1 MRSLEPGR
9 NEYSLKH
16 YGDMIA
22 DAVRMRAYRRA
33 LARAIRPGSVVLDL
47 GAGTGIMSLL
57 ACRLGAAKVYAV
69 EPSDAIAV
77 AAELA
82 RANGCADRIEFVQK
96 ASLDFT
102 LPRRADVM
110 VSDLRGVLPLHG
122 LHVPS
127 IVDARA
133 RLLAPG
139 GVQIPQR
146 DVVRAQLVAVPAAHA
161 DIVSPWRDGAL
172 GLDLSPALRWAAHQ
186 WRKAD
191 LSRARRIGR
200 PATLFELDYRTLES
214 TDASGSAQWAV
225 PRRVTVHGL
234 GVWFD
239 TVLTD
244 GVRFSNAP
252 DRPRAIYGQ
261 VLFPFPEPLALARGE
276 RVRVT
281 LAATLVAGDYV
292 WRWETAVT
300 GESGR
305 VRVRLRQSSFQGTP
319 LNPDRLRQHGK
330 P

>member
-22 DAVRMRAYRRA
+22 DGVRMQAYRRA
-33 LARAIRPGSVVLDL
+33 LKRAIRPGAVVLDL

-57 ACRLGAAKVYAV
+57 ACRLGATKVYAV

-77 AAELA
+77 GAELA

-96 ASLDFT
+96 ASLDVT

-122 LHVPS
+122 LHIPS

-146 DVVRAQLVAVPAAHA
+146 DAVRAQLFSAPAVHA
-161 DIVSPWRDGAL
+161 DIVSPWRDGAF
-172 GLDLSPALRWAAHQ
+172 GLDLSPALRWAGHQ
-186 WRKAD
+186 WRKAT
-191 LSRARRIGR
+191 LSRPRGIGR
-200 PATLFELDYRTLES
+200 PATLFELDYRSIES
-214 TDASGSAQWAV
+214 ANAQGTAQWTI
-225 PRRVTVHGL
+225 PRQATVHGL
-234 GVWFD
+234 GAWFD
-239 TVLTD
+239 TVLVD
-244 GVRFSNAP
+244 GIGFSNAP
-252 DRPRAIYGQ
+252 GRPRAIYGQ
-261 VLFPFPEPLALARGE
+261 ALFPFPQPLALDRGD

-281 LAATLVAGDYV
+281 LAANLVAGDYV
-292 WRWETAVT
+292 WRWETRIT
-300 GESGR
+300 GAGGR
-305 VRVRLRQSSFQGTP
+305 VRAHLRQSSFQGTP
-319 LNPDRLRQHGK
+319 LHPARLRQ